1 MWYDPAALFL
11 GRRHV
16 VGARLVC
23 LALSAACLGLPM
35 LATAL

>member
-11 GRRHV
+11 GQRHV
-16 VGARLVC
+16 VGARLV
-23 LALSAACLGLPM
+23 ALSAACLGLPV